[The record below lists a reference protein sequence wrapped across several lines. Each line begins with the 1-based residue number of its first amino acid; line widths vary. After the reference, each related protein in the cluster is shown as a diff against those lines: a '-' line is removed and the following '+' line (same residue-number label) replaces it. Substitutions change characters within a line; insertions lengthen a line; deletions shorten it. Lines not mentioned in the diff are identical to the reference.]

1 MEASSSS
8 SKGGGG
14 AGGGGGGNVST
25 LGCPALHT
33 SSRASSASQNGIKVL
48 KVTGRDGLFGSETG
62 QVGFWVASTHRGGI
76 VLKNNGARLLL
87 TRQGGF
93 VFLPADQELDALVL
107 EQGYVCLCVFVSR
120 DCLNDRRP
128 ALVAHAGV

>member
-8 SKGGGG
+8 K
-14 AGGGGGGNVST
+14 AGGGGGENVSA
-25 LGCPALHT
+25 LGCPASHT
-33 SSRASSASQNGIKVL
+33 SSRASSASQNGIKVQ
-48 KVTGRDGLFGSETG
+48 KVPGRDGLFGSEIG
-62 QVGFWVASTHRGGI
+62 EVGFWVASTHRGGI

-107 EQGYVCLCVFVSR
+107 EQGYVCMLVCAR
-120 DCLNDRRP
+120 DCLYDSRP
-128 ALVAHAGV
+128 ALLPH